1 MADSMPP
8 MGFPGMSGSTRGA
21 RTTTRDGLSI
31 ASSEP
36 PPPDW
41 PKQATQQIVTVVDG
55 VRDATTG
62 RALTAARYLV
72 YGTVLALLGV
82 PLLVVLLVGLMR
94 WLEGGLLLLNEK
106 LEWGWLEHPY
116 YLVYLAF
123 GTAFLVAGF
132 SFWRSANRAAPVPPS

>member
-1 MADSMPP
+1 

-41 PKQATQQIVTVVDG
+41 PKQATQQIVTVVDS

-72 YGTVLALLGV
+72 YGTVLALLGL

-94 WLEGGLLLLNEK
+94 LIEGGLLWISDTFDLAPLQD
-106 LEWGWLEHPY
+106 PICY
-116 YLVYLAF
+116 VYLLF
-123 GTAFLVAGF
+123 GLGFFIAGRYL
-132 SFWRSANRAAPVPPS
+132 WRSANKAAPVPPS